1 MSISKEFKVGAL
13 AIVAGVVLYFGFN
26 FLKGNDLFND
36 TNQYYVI
43 YQKVDGLTVSNPIT
57 VNGFPVGRVKALK
70 LLQDQANAVL
80 VTLEIKEDIIIG
92 DSTTAMIS
100 KDLLGSLS
108 VVLSFGNNS
117 KVYQNGDTIRAF
129 SSPSLMSVIEAK
141 VTPIAEK
148 LDTTLARFNNIINED
163 MRVKLYGTVSNLEK
177 MSGQL
182 NTMLKAN
189 DANIQGMTT
198 NLNQLTANLVETEKQ
213 LKPILTKFS
222 ALADSL
228 NDMELKET
236 VANANKVMS
245 QLNTI
250 TTKLNS
256 TDGTM
261 GKFINDPTFYN
272 NLNKTMMDLDT
283 ILVHFQDNPRYY
295 LKPLGS
301 KPKKK

>member
-13 AIVAGVVLYFGFN
+13 AIISGVVLYFGFN
-26 FLKGNDLFND
+26 FLKGNDFFND
-36 TNQYYVI
+36 TNKYYVI
-43 YQKVDGLTVSNPIT
+43 YDKVDGLTASNPIT
-57 VNGFPVGRVKALK
+57 VNGFPVGRVNALK
-70 LLQDQANAVL
+70 LLQEQGNKVL
-80 VTLEIKEDIIIG
+80 VTLEIKDNIIIG
-92 DSTTAMIS
+92 DSTKAMIS

-108 VVLSFGNNS
+108 VVLTFGNNT
-117 KVYQNGDTIRAF
+117 KVYQDGDTIKAF

-177 MSGQL
+177 MSAQM

-189 DANIQGMTT
+189 DANIQGITSNM
-198 NLNQLTANLVETEKQ
+198 NQLTANLVETEKQ

-228 NDMELKET
+228 NDMELKQT
-236 VANANKVMS
+236 VANANKMLA
-245 QLNTI
+245 QMNDI
-250 TTKLNS
+250 TKKLNS

-272 NLNKTMMDLDT
+272 NLNQTMMDLDT

-295 LKPLGS
+295 LKPFGT
-301 KPKKK
+301 KAKKK

>member
-1 MSISKEFKVGAL
+1 VSISKEFKVGVM
-13 AIVAGVVLYFGFN
+13 AIVAGVILYFGFN
-26 FLKGNDLFND
+26 FLKGNDFFTD
-36 TNQYYVI
+36 TNNYYVV
-43 YQKVDGLTVSNPIT
+43 YDKVDGLAASNPIT

-70 LLQDQANAVL
+70 LLQEQGNKVL
-80 VTLEIKEDIIIG
+80 VTLEINDDILIG
-92 DSTTAMIS
+92 DSTKAMIS

-108 VVLSFGNNS
+108 VVLTFGNNT
-117 KVYQNGDTIRAF
+117 KVYKDGDTITAF

-148 LDTTLARFNNIINED
+148 LDTTLVRFNNLINED

-189 DANIQGMTT
+189 DTNIQGMTN

-228 NDMELKET
+228 NDMELKQT
-236 VANANKVMS
+236 VANANKMLVQM
-245 QLNTI
+245 NAI

-272 NLNKTMMDLDT
+272 NLNQTMMDLDT

-295 LKPLGS
+295 LKPFGT
-301 KPKKK
+301 KAKKK